1 MTIVTLMGP
10 PLVGK
15 TPLLRAIAV
24 TFGGT
29 LQEGTPADEGSAVAS
44 SFLSHVRADFG
55 HGEQVVQTL
64 AGTPRDLHEWTALIA
79 ESTGLVAF
87 LDPAPARAA
96 ESRDHL
102 GHLLRFLPDGCSGIV
117 ILGNTERVGREAAW
131 RFRDAVLAG
140 TPLEEWPCF
149 AHRANTP
156 DEWRARALLAIS
168 PSKVIARAVSLHYR

>member
-1 MTIVTLMGP
+1 MTTITLMGP

-15 TPLLRAIAV
+15 TPLLRAVAT

-29 LQEGTPADEGSAVAS
+29 IHDGAPDAGPVLAS
-44 SFLSHVRADFG
+44 SFLSHVRADLG
-55 HGEQVVQTL
+55 RGEQVVQTL
-64 AGTPRDLHEWTALIA
+64 AGTPRDLHEWTGLIA
-79 ESTGLVAF
+79 ESTGLVLF

-96 ESRDHL
+96 ENREHV

-131 RFRDAVLAG
+131 RFREVSLAG
-140 TPLEEWPCF
+140 TALAGWPCF

-156 DEWRARALLAIS
+156 DEWRARSLLAIP
-168 PSKVIARAVSLHYR
+168 PSSVVARAVSLHYR